1 MKIRELEIKNFG
13 KLHEK
18 KVVPAEG
25 IHLIY
30 GENES
35 GKTTLH
41 TFIRAMLFGLE
52 RGRGRAALNDT
63 FSRYEPWENPN
74 YYAGAMTFECG
85 GKNFRLERN
94 FDKYSKRA
102 VLFCED
108 DGEELSVENGDLEM
122 ILMGLSASNYEDTLF
137 VGQLHAKTSQALASE
152 LKNYATNYYVAGDS
166 ELDLA
171 GALDRLRTKKKEV
184 DREIRGKLQEKQKK
198 RERIEQE
205 ASYVWRDIH
214 VLETELED
222 VKDELV
228 KRKEREQ
235 EKSKTENKGIID
247 ELRPPKW
254 RIHPIEILIIVAG
267 IIAAFVLISRPWNFL
282 LSIIIGLAGGI
293 YIWNRL
299 KDGKRKQKTAPE
311 IMLEEISTE
320 EEFAS
325 IEKLIWEQEHL
336 EGDLKEKRVQYDNLR
351 EELEDMNELGEDF
364 AKYDR
369 RRAALTLAEKRLE
382 EISRDMRGQMSSDLN
397 RLASEIISELTDG
410 KYTRLYVD
418 EELHMSVVTEG
429 RRIPMEQVSQ
439 GTLEQIYFAFR
450 MAVSSLLHEE
460 EYPVILDDTFV
471 FYDEPRLKRTLK
483 WLADHKQQVIIFT
496 CQKREEE
503 LLRDLGIPYTKTEFI
518 SI

>member
-18 KVVPAEG
+18 KVVPGEG
-25 IHLIY
+25 VHLIY

-85 GKNFRLERN
+85 GKTFRLERN
-94 FDKYSKRA
+94 FDKYSKKA

-108 DGEELSVENGDLEM
+108 DGEELSVEDGDLEM
-122 ILMGLSASNYEDTLF
+122 ILMGLTASNYEDTLF
-137 VGQLHAKTSQALASE
+137 IGQLHAKTSQALASE

-222 VKDELV
+222 VKD
-228 KRKEREQ
+228 
-235 EKSKTENKGIID
+235 
-247 ELRPPKW
+247 
-254 RIHPIEILIIVAG
+254 
-267 IIAAFVLISRPWNFL
+267 
-282 LSIIIGLAGGI
+282 
-293 YIWNRL
+293 
-299 KDGKRKQKTAPE
+299 
-311 IMLEEISTE
+311 
-320 EEFAS
+320 
-325 IEKLIWEQEHL
+325 
-336 EGDLKEKRVQYDNLR
+336 
-351 EELEDMNELGEDF
+351 
-364 AKYDR
+364 
-369 RRAALTLAEKRLE
+369 
-382 EISRDMRGQMSSDLN
+382 
-397 RLASEIISELTDG
+397 
-410 KYTRLYVD
+410 
-418 EELHMSVVTEG
+418 
-429 RRIPMEQVSQ
+429 
-439 GTLEQIYFAFR
+439 
-450 MAVSSLLHEE
+450 
-460 EYPVILDDTFV
+460 
-471 FYDEPRLKRTLK
+471 
-483 WLADHKQQVIIFT
+483 
-496 CQKREEE
+496 
-503 LLRDLGIPYTKTEFI
+503 
-518 SI
+518 